1 MEADFALRYIYVLNY
16 PSVNSR
22 ACGISTLAPGL
33 RPEWRR
39 FLSFRSG
46 IMYLS
51 YMFIGDFHAADE
63 MTIVS
68 SWIRF
73 RHLSHMKFVA
83 MAFSFVKRFYFTS
96 FFH

>member
-22 ACGISTLAPGL
+22 AFGISTLAPGL
-33 RPEWRR
+33 RP
-39 FLSFRSG
+39 G